1 MTDCAKPNRRCY
13 NTIRPLIETGIP
25 IDQVRE
31 LDVIREIMRLKE
43 REGVEPIAAARI
55 QMMNEIDAL
64 AKHYEGENA

>member
-1 MTDCAKPNRRCY
+1 
-13 NTIRPLIETGIP
+13 
-25 IDQVRE
+25 VRE

-43 REGVEPIAAARI
+43 REGTAPIDAAHT